1 MNPLYATVQQNPD
14 GTFVGK
20 ARGVFPII
28 PSFSYT
34 LKF

>member
-1 MNPLYATVQQNPD
+1 MNPLYATVTQKED
-14 GTFVGK
+14 GSFVGK
-20 ARGVFPII
+20 AYGVFPII